1 MDRVELLKFLINT
14 KFAGNKAAFAR
25 AIKKPAALVSQWI
38 SRHRLLGD
46 GSARNI
52 EAKLDLGLGWFDAK
66 VPILTQTADETDTT
80 PKITPRQQAILDLFN
95 ELTESQQEEIFQN
108 LQEKKLLNN
117 TLLNELLKRKT
128 I

>member
-1 MDRVELLKFLINT
+1 MDRVELLNYLIDT

-46 GSARNI
+46 ASARNI
-52 EAKLDLGLGWFDAK
+52 ETKLNLGLGWFDARISSLGQN
-66 VPILTQTADETDTT
+66 PEEIGT
-80 PKITPRQQAILDLFN
+80 PSTITPRQKAILDLFN
-95 ELTESQQEEIFQN
+95 ALTESQQEEIFRE

-117 TLLNELLKRKT
+117 SLLNELLKRKT